1 MGYWT
6 REQVSILNMRF
17 YLECLYHL
25 TTLISKFHIVTYSN
39 LQLNKF
45 CYIVLPASLSDILST
60 VVIRL
65 LVRNLFLLHP
75 NFESNDLNLFLLLDF
90 YDAKQVACR
99 ITGGRNSEQE

>member
-1 MGYWT
+1 M
-6 REQVSILNMRF
+6 SKRF

-45 CYIVLPASLSDILST
+45 CYIVLPASLPLST

-90 YDAKQVACR
+90 YDTKQVACR